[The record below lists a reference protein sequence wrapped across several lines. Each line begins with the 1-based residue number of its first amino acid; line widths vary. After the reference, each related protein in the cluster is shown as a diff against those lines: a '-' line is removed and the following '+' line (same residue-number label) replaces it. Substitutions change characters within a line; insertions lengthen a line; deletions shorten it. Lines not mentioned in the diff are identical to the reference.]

1 MNRIQLLKII
11 LISGIISSAGCAL
24 PGTAAFS
31 RSAPTSSV
39 ESRVKAVREAI
50 LQRNRKEANKTA
62 FNPKLQ
68 RDRKT
73 DLQSDDVSQY
83 YWPNWSNWPNWNNW
97 RNWANWGNWGN
108 Y

>member
-50 LQRNRKEANKTA
+50 LQRNRKEANKTVA
-62 FNPKLQ
+62 NSIDQ
-68 RDRKT
+68 RDEKADQYSY
-73 DLQSDDVSQY
+73 DLSQY
-83 YWPNWSNWPNWNNW
+83 YWQNWNNWPNWNNW
-97 RNWANWGNWGN
+97 RNWANWANWGN